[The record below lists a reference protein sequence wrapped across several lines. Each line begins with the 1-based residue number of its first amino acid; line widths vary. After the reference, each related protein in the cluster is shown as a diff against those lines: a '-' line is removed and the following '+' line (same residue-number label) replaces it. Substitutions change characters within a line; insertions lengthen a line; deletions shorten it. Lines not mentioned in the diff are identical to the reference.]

1 MKIYLIGKREAT
13 LVVLGCFVF
22 CAVTAE
28 NSLSRALSLFF
39 RKEYVCARVRILS
52 EKKGK
57 MIEEKELIK
66 EILERREAQRTL
78 PMNKQVY
85 ILLSLPTQK
94 PGI

>member
-1 MKIYLIGKREAT
+1 M
-13 LVVLGCFVF
+13 VFGCFV
-22 CAVTAE
+22 CACCDGGE
-28 NSLSRALSLFF
+28 FLSLSLSLFSF
-39 RKEYVCARVRILS
+39 AKNMYAHVYVFLAK
-52 EKKGK
+52 KKGK